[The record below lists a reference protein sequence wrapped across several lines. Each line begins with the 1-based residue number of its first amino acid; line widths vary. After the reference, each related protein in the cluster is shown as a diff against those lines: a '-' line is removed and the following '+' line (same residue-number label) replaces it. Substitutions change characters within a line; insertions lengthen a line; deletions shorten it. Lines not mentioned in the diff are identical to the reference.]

1 MSRHDEVERD
11 RDISDESIEREDFR
25 MKRITSGRVRL
36 ASLLVGLLVAPWI
49 WLQAQQPAR
58 GPVPIDSDDIGGVVT
73 GPKGPEAGVWVV
85 AETRSLPTG
94 FARMVVTDDQGRY
107 VLPDLPRG
115 EYDVFVRGY
124 GLIDSPRQ
132 KSKPGQQLN
141 LTAQPAPNPAAAAQY
156 YPAAYWAGMMDK
168 PISAGCLA
176 CHEIGNKAT
185 REIPASITK
194 AASSSLEAWDRRT
207 AMGPEGGGMF
217 ASFKRLGAD
226 RQVFADWT
234 DRVAK
239 GELPRQ
245 TPPRPVGVERNL
257 VVSWWDWGT
266 KVDGRTD
273 AAASDTRN
281 ATINA
286 DGKVYMVSRSDD
298 VMAVLDPVEHR
309 AQVVKIPSSAPFVAD
324 KSPRSAYW
332 GEEAIWKRQA
342 EPRSVALD
350 DRGRVWLTARL
361 REKPGLPAF
370 CTSDTNKFA
379 KYYSAAS
386 RGGRGGG
393 GAYGDIGR
401 QLIMYDTKSQQFTP
415 IPDTCFTLDHNQ
427 LGPDNYLYF
436 GSNNVVFWL
445 DTATWEKTKNTEA
458 SQGWCP
464 AVVDTNGDGKITEWT
479 EADAPPDPKKD
490 QRLNFGC
497 YMVAVD
503 PLNKNGVAWCGD
515 NGRLT
520 RVERGSNPPQTCK
533 AEMYKP
539 PTGHTPEV
547 TGDGHA
553 AVDEQGVV
561 WMNWRG
567 SQHLTAFD
575 RRKCKVTNGPLA
587 ATGQACPEG
596 WSVYLKDAPT
606 YAGTNIQSHMTYL
619 SQIDRHDTLG
629 LGRNLPVYGTV
640 NTDMLVAFRPDRREF
655 VSLVVP
661 YPMGFFSRSANGRID
676 DPKAGWKGK
685 GLWSSFSTYIP
696 WHVEG
701 GMEGHGSKAVKFQMR
716 PDPLAK

>member
-1 MSRHDEVERD
+1 
-11 RDISDESIEREDFR
+11 

-393 GAYGDIGR
+393 GAYGER
-401 QLIMYDTKSQQFTP
+401 ALLPRLLQPPRAYYL
-415 IPDTCFTLDHNQ
+415 TLRLQPPTDHH
-427 LGPDNYLYF
+427 G
-436 GSNNVVFWL
+436 
-445 DTATWEKTKNTEA
+445 T
-458 SQGWCP
+458 
-464 AVVDTNGDGKITEWT
+464 ITESPVKGRRSFDEHVGFFITYGARVAQLSAASWNRMRVRC
-479 EADAPPDPKKD
+479 AD
-490 QRLNFGC
+490 LN
-497 YMVAVD
+497 D
-503 PLNKNGVAWCGD
+503 
-515 NGRLT
+515 
-520 RVERGSNPPQTCK
+520 
-533 AEMYKP
+533 
-539 PTGHTPEV
+539 
-547 TGDGHA
+547 A
-553 AVDEQGVV
+553 AF
-561 WMNWRG
+561 R
-567 SQHLTAFD
+567 SLLRRAF
-575 RRKCKVTNGPLA
+575 LA
-587 ATGQACPEG
+587 AKPYELWLPEAAQRVRTLP
-596 WSVYLKDAPT
+596 SPDEP
-606 YAGTNIQSHMTYL
+606 S
-619 SQIDRHDTLG
+619 DRW
-629 LGRNLPVYGTV
+629 RS
-640 NTDMLVAFRPDRREF
+640 RRG
-655 VSLVVP
+655 V
-661 YPMGFFSRSANGRID
+661 
-676 DPKAGWKGK
+676 
-685 GLWSSFSTYIP
+685 
-696 WHVEG
+696 
-701 GMEGHGSKAVKFQMR
+701 
-716 PDPLAK
+716 